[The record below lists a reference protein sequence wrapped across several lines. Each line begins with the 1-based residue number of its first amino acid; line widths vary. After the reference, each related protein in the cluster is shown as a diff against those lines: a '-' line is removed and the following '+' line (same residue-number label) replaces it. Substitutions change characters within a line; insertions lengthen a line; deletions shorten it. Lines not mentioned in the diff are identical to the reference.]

1 MHKLAIG
8 VAVAALTLAA
18 CSGNGDNG
26 ATQSAVTVAPTAPT
40 TGAPTTTTTIPI
52 TDVFPGLS
60 GKTKTAD
67 VKITYASAL
76 GPSSTLAQ
84 DGKGKSSFLSAGNLL
99 LSDGTRVIRCNG
111 TTAAATCS
119 DLGPTGSKDALTQLT
134 SSYAGLSTLKS
145 TNAGEEASQTIAG
158 RTASCV
164 TFKVSDY
171 AKAVGGTLPGQD
183 KLSAAATVTVCVDDD
198 SGFAVKIALA
208 DRGSSVDELLATQVG
223 SSSPTDFVPPSTPV
237 TIPALGPSTTVP
249 AG

>member
-8 VAVAALTLAA
+8 VAVAALALAA

-26 ATQSAVTVAPTAPT
+26 APQSAVTVAPTTTT

-60 GKTKTAD
+60 DKTKTAD
-67 VKITYASAL
+67 VKITYTAAF
-76 GPSSTLAQ
+76 GPASTLAQ

-99 LSDGTRVIRCNG
+99 LSDGQKVIRCNG

-119 DLGPTGSKDALTQLT
+119 DLGPTGSKDALTQLI
-134 SSYAGLSTLKS
+134 SSYAGLSTMKS
-145 TNAGEEASQTIAG
+145 TSAGQESSQTIAG

-164 TFKVSDY
+164 TFKASDY
-171 AKAVGGTLPGQD
+171 AKAVGGALPGAD

-198 SGFAVKIALA
+198 SGFAVKIALT
-208 DRGSSVDELLATQVG
+208 DNGNSVDELLATQVG
-223 SSSPTDFVPPSTPV
+223 SSSPSDFVPPSPPV
-237 TIPALGPSTTVP
+237 IIPSLSTSTTVP